1 MSNSDSNP
9 KILKEVVRVYRKI
22 PQGVTEKPTI
32 DADDIVPEPIDVCV
46 ERASQSFAPVLYAD
60 FDQETQSLSYQP
72 AETFL
77 PAVKKLPAQDDG
89 FTGHYFVEHNC
100 AVFHQLKDDT
110 AVKVIDAILRVVFV
124 KEVFAPDGSSDRS
137 IACRVQSV
145 CFDDDE
151 PHIIEVPEKKFKNIC
166 MKMHQLYPEITVLMQ
181 YAKVIEEYLSCVFQ
195 NRPKAEVR
203 REARCIGWTSFS
215 PTASYVIGC
224 DPIYHRYRI
233 PTEPLTVAPAYIGQ
247 RFLEIGN
254 RGFQISTLW
263 IASHLPFM
271 IFWFEK
277 VGIHFQSVFYLQ
289 GETNSFKT
297 TVCSLVSN
305 VFNTDR
311 DRAVVRLNSTKAGI
325 QKILSF
331 LPDTLVCLDDFSNS
345 EVSSRTH
352 SKDVAETILRAVGDG
367 QFSAKMDMASSSIVQ
382 ATVRTVIIM
391 TGEDTLGL
399 SQSSEFRT
407 ITIPVQRGVFDADK
421 IRYFEDRPSEIP
433 RYFTAFIHYLEQT
446 MPSNIE
452 RIKDLFHALRDQYR
466 KTMEIPRLAEAKA
479 ILMLS
484 VQIVG
489 NFYHWSPADAEFRS
503 LSERIDEV
511 FEINTK
517 HSQRKAPEIL
527 FLEALCAIASTKALP
542 IAENED
548 WYIKNSTSFAGFK
561 DVDGNLWLLP
571 DKAYDAVVKF
581 FRKRNIDF
589 LTDIGNLKKR
599 LYAAGISI
607 GKFDKKNNKYQ
618 YVCRGH
624 RPDASGSRKR
634 FLVIKHQKIENFLDT
649 EEDD

>member
-1 MSNSDSNP
+1 MQKDDSKP
-9 KILKEVVRVYRKI
+9 TILKEVVRVYGKI
-22 PQGVTEKPTI
+22 PQGVTEKPPH
-32 DADDIVPEPIDVCV
+32 DANDIVPEPIDVCV
-46 ERASQSFAPVLYAD
+46 ERASQSYAPVLYAD
-60 FDQETQSLSYQP
+60 FDKTSQSLFYQP
-72 AETFL
+72 AYSFQPTL
-77 PAVKKLPAQDDG
+77 KKLPEPQDTL
-89 FTGHYFVEHNC
+89 TGRYFFEEDC
-100 AVFHQLKDDT
+100 AVYHRLKDDT
-110 AVKVIDAILRVVFV
+110 PVKVIDAILRVIRIR
-124 KEVFAPDGSSDRS
+124 KVFAPDGSCDTFITYSIRS
-137 IACRVQSV
+137 EWLG
-145 CFDDDE
+145 DDE
-151 PHIIEVPEKKFKNIC
+151 PSALEVPQKKSRQVLAKI
-166 MKMHQLYPEITVLMQ
+166 HQLYPQLTIMKNFPE
-181 YAKVIEEYLSCVFQ
+181 VIEEYLACVFK
-195 NRPKAEVR
+195 NRPKMEVLK
-203 REARCIGWTSFS
+203 EARCIGWTSFS

-224 DPIYHRYRI
+224 NPIYHRYRI
-233 PTEPLTVAPAYIGQ
+233 PTEPLTVAPSYIGQ

-254 RGFQISTLW
+254 WGFQISALW

-271 IFWFEK
+271 LFWFEK
-277 VGIHFQSVFYLQ
+277 VGIHFHSVFYLQ

-297 TVCSLVSN
+297 TVCSLISN

-325 QKILSF
+325 QKILSC
-331 LPDTLVCLDDFSNS
+331 LPDTLICLDDFSNS

-367 QFSAKMDMASSSIVQ
+367 QFSAKMDMTSSSIVQ
-382 ATVRTVIIM
+382 DTVRTVIIM

-421 IRYFEDRPSEIP
+421 IHYFEDRPSEIP
-433 RYFTAFIHYLEQT
+433 RYFAAFVHYLEQT

-452 RIKDLFHALRDQYR
+452 SIKYKFHALRDQYR

-489 NFYHWSPADAEFRS
+489 DFYHWSPADEEFRS

-527 FLEALCAIASTKALP
+527 FLEALCAISSTKALP
-542 IAENED
+542 IAENET
-548 WYIKNSTSFAGFK
+548 WYVENSTSFAGFK

-581 FRKRNIDF
+581 FRKRNIEF

-599 LYAAGISI
+599 LYASGISI
-607 GKFDKKNNKYQ
+607 GKFDKKNNKYA

-624 RPDASGSRKR
+624 RADASGSRKR